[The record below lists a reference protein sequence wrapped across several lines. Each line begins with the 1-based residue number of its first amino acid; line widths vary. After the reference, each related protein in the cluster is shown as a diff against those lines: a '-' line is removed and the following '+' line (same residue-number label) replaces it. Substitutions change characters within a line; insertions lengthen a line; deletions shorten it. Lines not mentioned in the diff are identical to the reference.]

1 MLKVSHLERTYPA
14 QPGGAAVQ
22 ALKSVSL
29 SVEQGDIFSL
39 LGPSGCGKTTMLQC
53 IAGLETPDAG
63 RIVIG
68 PQTVYSRDEHI
79 QVSASERGLGMVFQ
93 SYAIWPHMSVAENV
107 AFPLLQRGRNPGRE
121 QIAQRVDEALA
132 MVELAGYGNRSATQ
146 LSGGQ
151 QQRVALARALVHKPR
166 LLLLDEPL
174 SNLDAK
180 LRDTM
185 RIELRQLIK
194 SIGIT
199 AIFVTHDQVEAMGI
213 SDKVALMRAGNVV
226 QVGKSRDIY
235 LNPHTAF
242 AADFM
247 GSGNLIPC
255 TISDMG
261 GDRAM
266 ATTPFGRIRARAA
279 AGLRIGDDA
288 VLVIRP
294 NAPIVDARPA
304 SAQGDA
310 AQITGN
316 VASVT
321 FLGEK
326 IEVQVRL
333 PGGYDLVATMN
344 TFDAP
349 AEGQEIHLTLPAER
363 CIIVHRDNAAAS
375 TARDAA
381 LAGVAA

>member
-1 MLKVSHLERTYPA
+1 MLAFSPTSVIQKEDYAEGLHLDRTYPA
-14 QPGGAAVQ
+14 QSGGAAVQ
-22 ALKSVSL
+22 ALKSVSM
-29 SVEQGDIFSL
+29 SVEQGDIFTL

-53 IAGLETPDAG
+53 IAGLEIPDAG

-68 PQTVYSRDEHI
+68 PQTVYSSEERI
-79 QVSASERGLGMVFQ
+79 QVSANERGLGMVFQ

-121 QIAQRVDEALA
+121 QVAQRVDDALA
-132 MVELAGYGNRSATQ
+132 MVELAGYGHRSATQ

-185 RIELRQLIK
+185 RVELRQLIK

-199 AIFVTHDQVEAMGI
+199 AIFVTHDQIEAMGI
-213 SDKVALMRAGNVV
+213 SDKVALMRAGKVV
-226 QVGKSRDIY
+226 QVGTSRDIY
-235 LNPHTAF
+235 LNPRTAF

-247 GSGNLIPC
+247 GSGNLISC
-255 TISDMG
+255 TISDMS
-261 GDRAM
+261 GDRATT
-266 ATTPFGRIRARAA
+266 TTPFGRIRARAA
-279 AGLRIGDDA
+279 AGLTVDDDA

-294 NAPIVDARPA
+294 NAPIAHAQPA
-304 SAQGDA
+304 NAPGDA
-310 AQITGN
+310 AQITGK
-316 VASVT
+316 VTSIT

-326 IEVQVRL
+326 IEVKVRL
-333 PGGYDLVATMN
+333 PEDMN
-344 TFDAP
+344 SSP
-349 AEGQEIHLTLPAER
+349 R
-363 CIIVHRDNAAAS
+363 
-375 TARDAA
+375 
-381 LAGVAA
+381 